1 LTTAIR
7 KISRDKIA
15 EIDLTN
21 REAIY
26 LVINAVI
33 EAARAGEDGRAVVA
47 NQVKDGSRRIGQLT
61 GELGAELATISETM
75 VAELERQQ
83 GQRHLALNMI
93 DVIDRNLYERSCDV
107 RWRATDAAIA
117 ASTCIDACP

>member
-1 LTTAIR
+1 
-7 KISRDKIA
+7 
-15 EIDLTN
+15 
-21 REAIY
+21 
-26 LVINAVI
+26 VINAVI